1 MNRVKT
7 FFQNLAF
14 SESSAP
20 IAFLVLSV
28 LSFGLLI
35 PNLGFYMDDWPYV
48 FYAKLMGIDSL
59 QEMLTYD
66 SRPNAAWLYMLA
78 FRLLGVNPL
87 AWHIFTFSLI
97 ALTTYTYWFFL
108 RTLWK
113 DQGYNAAY
121 ISILFAVYPFF
132 MLQSSPVGYTHIWV
146 GLIAYNISLFLMV
159 IAVEKPAPMKWGLT
173 GIAVALTSFH
183 LFVSEYFTGLE
194 IARVIVLWILINRS
208 EAKLS
213 LKLFRILYNWLPYLA
228 VLGIFFYWRV
238 VIFQNPEGVT
248 RNEPVILNMLISEPF
263 KAVAFL
269 MTAFIT
275 DTLSVMTVGWQKA
288 ANASL
293 FKFDSPF
300 AQFRLA
306 VSGLG
311 FVLSYFYFNKL
322 IPQTHSE
329 IKLTSWR
336 KCSSILA
343 LAALLTG
350 GLPIWVIGRSIIESS
365 NLFSASRFGLPTVF
379 GAALL
384 TFLLVDYFI
393 TDRFK
398 KNLLFAFLIALS
410 LNFHLD
416 NTKEY
421 QYSWEKQKRFA
432 QQLIWRAPAIEP
444 GTAILTDQ
452 EIMGMM
458 GEYAVSFSINT
469 TYQAKDF
476 GNTPP
481 YWYFPFYYTNPDV
494 DSLLA
499 GAPLDYYKLSMQFNG
514 NSNQMLLLDFNPE
527 MQRCLWVLQPQDSN
541 LRLVSDDVRK
551 LATGSDISLIKQV
564 EGDAPNPP
572 EEIYGKTNTQT
583 WCYYF
588 QKADLARQFG
598 EWDEIVRLWEEAQ
611 AIGERPDNG
620 FEYIPF
626 IEGFGHT
633 GDWEQ
638 VKEMTKFAKRVTAG
652 LEPSLC
658 SAMDRLAENAP
669 ASAQRDETIPNLKED
684 LDCSSYQ

>member
-20 IAFLVLSV
+20 IAFLVLSI

-59 QEMLTYD
+59 REMLTYD

-78 FRLLGVNPL
+78 FRLLGFSPI
-87 AWHIFTFSLI
+87 AWHVASLLMRFATVVTFWL
-97 ALTTYTYWFFL
+97 FL
-108 RTLWK
+108 RLMWREQK
-113 DQGYNAAY
+113 REVIAV
-121 ISILFAVYPFF
+121 SLLFAIFPFF
-132 MLQSSPVGYTHIWV
+132 MLQPFAVGSTHHWFGFFAFNSS
-146 GLIAYNISLFLMV
+146 LILMV
-159 IAVEKPAPMKWGLT
+159 LSTQEQTSRKWLY
-173 GIAVALTSFH
+173 AWCALLLETAH
-183 LFVSEYFTGLE
+183 LFTSEYFSGLE
-194 IARVIVLWILINRS
+194 LIRLAILWIVISRS
-208 EAKLS
+208 EENLSKKLS
-213 LKLFRILYNWLPYLA
+213 RLFLNWLPYLLI
-228 VLGIFFYWRV
+228 LGVFFYWRI
-238 VIFQNPEGVT
+238 VIYQNPEGVT
-248 RNEPVILNMLISEPF
+248 RNEPVILNQLLSEPF
-263 KAVAFL
+263 KAIIFL
-269 MTAFIT
+269 ATAFVT
-275 DTLSVMTVGWQKA
+275 DTISVLTIGWSKA
-288 ANASL
+288 TDASL
-293 FKFDSPF
+293 LNLSSPF
-300 AQFRLA
+300 VLFKI
-306 VSGLG
+306 
-311 FVLSYFYFNKL
+311 FVCA
-322 IPQTHSE
+322 
-329 IKLTSWR
+329 LT
-336 KCSSILA
+336 LA
-343 LAALLTG
+343 LAHFYLRNLLPHPKETDQTDWRRSSTVLAIFALMTG
-350 GLPIWVIGRSIIESS
+350 GLPIWFIGRSIVESK
-365 NLFSASRFGLPTVF
+365 NLLSASRFGIPAMF

-384 TFLLVDYFI
+384 TFLLADNFI
-393 TDRFK
+393 TDKHK
-398 KNLLFAFLIALS
+398 KNLFLAFLLALAV
-410 LNFHLD
+410 NFHLD
-416 NTKEY
+416 NTKEF
-421 QYSWEKQKRFA
+421 QYSWEKQERFA

-452 EIMGMM
+452 EIMGVM

-469 TYQAKDF
+469 TYQANDF

-494 DSLLA
+494 DALLA

-514 NSNQMLLLDFNPE
+514 SSNQMLLLDFNPE

-551 LATGSDISLIKQV
+551 LATGSDINLIQQV

-572 EEIYGKTNTQT
+572 EDIYGKTNTQT

-598 EWDEIVRLWEEAQ
+598 EWDEIIRLWKEAQ
-611 AIGERPDNG
+611 AVGERPDNG

-669 ASAQRDETIPNLKED
+669 ASTERDETIPNLKED
-684 LDCSSYQ
+684 LDCNSYQ